1 MSAFAGMCP
10 KCGTTHDLFLAVDGS
25 IVCRVDRDAQV
36 EAEVRERIAQ
46 EIEADADEF
55 DRDEWVAARAR
66 YARIARGGAR

>member
-36 EAEVRERIAQ
+36 EAEVRERLRAQ
-46 EIEADADEF
+46 VEALP
-55 DRDEWVAARAR
+55 R
-66 YARIARGGAR
+66 YERSGGAFVKRDDVLALLDGAS